1 MPMQF
6 RLAHFAICTASIAVF
21 LLLLTVPL
29 YAQEPLPIIHI
40 FERDDCTHCQA
51 EEVFLQELEAQNPN
65 VVVHRYDIV
74 HDDEAKRL
82 FAEVAESANVPRV
95 TPITIIGDT
104 LIQGY
109 QSAETTGKVIEQLL
123 ETKKNRDLAE
133 LIEAKVLIVSSA
145 IAPVCDENG
154 VSCSIEN
161 PYGGVG
167 VVTVP
172 LIGDVSTGGFSL
184 TALSALLGF
193 VDGFNPC
200 AMWVLI
206 TFLLILSQ
214 IGDRARM
221 IQIAGLFIVAEGI
234 MYNLILNVWYTA
246 WDFVALDRIVTPL
259 VGFIA
264 IAGGAFFLY
273 RWWKSGKQSA
283 LVCEVTED
291 DQQKSLME
299 RMTKVATG
307 PLTWVTALGI
317 IGIAFSVN
325 VIEFACSIGI
335 PQAYTK
341 ILELNDPAFIVR
353 QFYMAVYTL
362 MYMVDD
368 IIVFLIA
375 IWGFGR
381 LQAKGAEYARWS
393 ALIGG
398 VGLILLGLILMF
410 APNVLVFG

>member
-1 MPMQF
+1 MQF
-6 RLAHFAICTASIAVF
+6 RLIQTSAVVAFIAALF
-21 LLLLTVPL
+21 LFGAMPVV
-29 YAQEPLPIIHI
+29 AQESLPVIHI
-40 FERDDCTHCQA
+40 FEREDCTHCQA
-51 EEVFLQELEAQNPN
+51 EEVFLKDLESRNEN
-65 VVVHRYDIV
+65 VVVVRHDIINDV
-74 HDDEAKRL
+74 DAKEL
-82 FAEVAESANVPRV
+82 FAEIAKSANVPRV
-95 TPITIIGDT
+95 TPITIVGGT
-104 LIQGY
+104 LIQGF
-109 QSAETTGKVIEQLL
+109 QTSETTGKVIERLL
-123 ETKKNRDLAE
+123 EVERQQDLNE
-133 LIEAKVLIVSSA
+133 LINTNSLIVSSA
-145 IAPVCDENG
+145 IAPVCDEDG

-161 PYGGVG
+161 PRGGVG
-167 VVTVP
+167 NVSIP
-172 LIGDVSTGGFSL
+172 FIGDVNTGGFSL

-214 IGDRARM
+214 IGDRVRM
-221 IQIAGLFIVAEGI
+221 VQIAGLFIIAEGV

-259 VGFIA
+259 VGLIA
-264 IAGGAFFLY
+264 IAGGVFFLH

-299 RMTKVATG
+299 RMKRVASG

-341 ILELNDPAFIVR
+341 ILELNDPTFIVR

-381 LQAKGAEYARWS
+381 LQAKGAQYARWS

-398 VGLILLGLILMF
+398 VGLILLGVILMF
-410 APNVLVFG
+410 APNLLVFG

>member
-1 MPMQF
+1 MQF
-6 RLAHFAICTASIAVF
+6 KFAHASFAVAFIATIF
-21 LLLLTVPL
+21 LFGALPVI
-29 YAQEPLPIIHI
+29 AQESLPTIHI
-40 FERDDCTHCQA
+40 FEREDCIHCQA
-51 EEVFLQELEAQNPN
+51 EEVFLKDLEARNEN
-65 VVVHRYDIV
+65 VVVVRHDIIN
-74 HDDEAKRL
+74 DPEAKEL
-82 FAEVAESANVPRV
+82 FAEVAASAGMPRV
-95 TPITIIGDT
+95 TPITVVGST
-104 LIQGY
+104 LIQGF
-109 QSAETTGKVIEQLL
+109 QSSETTGKVIESLL
-123 ETKKNRDLAE
+123 EVETEQDLQA
-133 LIEAKVLIVSSA
+133 LIENDAFVVSSA

-154 VSCSIEN
+154 ISCGIEN
-161 PYGGVG
+161 PYGSVG
-167 VVTVP
+167 SVSVP
-172 LIGDVSTGGFSL
+172 LIGDVTTGGLSL

-214 IGDRARM
+214 IGDRVRM
-221 IQIAGLFIVAEGI
+221 IQIAGLFILAEGI

-246 WDFVALDRIVTPL
+246 WDFVALDRIVTPV
-259 VGFIA
+259 VGIIA
-264 IAGGAFFLY
+264 IAGGAFFLH
-273 RWWKSGKQSA
+273 RWWKSGRQSA

-299 RMTKVATG
+299 RMTRVASG

-341 ILELNDPAFIVR
+341 ILELNDPTFIVR

-381 LQAKGAEYARWS
+381 LQAKGAQYARWS

-398 VGLILLGLILMF
+398 IGLVLLGVILMF
-410 APNVLVFG
+410 APNLLVFS

>member
-1 MPMQF
+1 MQF
-6 RLAHFAICTASIAVF
+6 RFAYVPVLVAVTATLF
-21 LLLLTVPL
+21 LFSALPL
-29 YAQEPLPIIHI
+29 VAQETLPTIHI

-51 EEVFLQELEAQNPN
+51 EEDFLRDLEARNRNVMVVRHN
-65 VVVHRYDIV
+65 VVNDP
-74 HDDEAKRL
+74 DAKAL
-82 FAEVAESANVPRV
+82 FGEVAASADMPRV
-95 TPITIIGDT
+95 TPITVVGST
-104 LIQGY
+104 LIQGF
-109 QSAETTGKVIEQLL
+109 QSRETTGKIIEQLL
-123 ETKKNRDLAE
+123 ATEKEQNLQE
-133 LIEAKVLIVSSA
+133 LIENNGFIVSSA

-154 VSCSIEN
+154 VSCGIEN
-161 PYGGVG
+161 PYGGIG
-167 VVTVP
+167 VVTIP

-214 IGDRARM
+214 IGDRVRM
-221 IQIAGLFIVAEGI
+221 IQIAGLFIVAEGV

-259 VGFIA
+259 VGIIA

-291 DQQKSLME
+291 DQQKTLME
-299 RMTKVATG
+299 RMTRVASG

-381 LQAKGAEYARWS
+381 LQAKGAQYARGS
-393 ALIGG
+393 SLIGG
-398 VGLILLGLILMF
+398 VGLILLGVVLMF
-410 APNVLVFG
+410 APNLLVFS